1 MADDETHIGRNNEER
16 EEDENRRIM
25 GKALEGAAVETVQ
38 RFGSAI
44 KEHLAAYAGDRE
56 KPADGNSR
64 PPKTL
69 KSIAETPTSNEFR
82 EQNIAQ
88 QAGFSAEV
96 ESAARKNAD
105 NIIAGKDTRFKRY
118 DDVKHVSNDPI
129 VDIVEVDDLGKPIIG
144 SEAQMKFVGSS
155 PKELLNALK
164 SKEYA
169 KYRDAGVIMDIPDDY
184 YDVLMGDGPDGINE
198 QIRKRQV
205 KLDGDRLTGK
215 NSPES
220 IQQQIDD
227 LKQIKKSLR
236 KSGLTK
242 SEALYAR
249 EHPKRMVAKDV
260 AKVANK
266 AGLRQARNG
275 ALIGGGVS
283 LIRNM
288 VACINGSIEPA
299 EAARN
304 VGVDAG
310 LAAAFGYVTAFSGA
324 AIKGAM
330 QNASSEYLRS
340 LPRTNVA
347 ATMVS
352 TVTDVSKV
360 VALYCRGEITGAAC
374 IERLGQQGM
383 GQLGGV
389 MGVAVA
395 MAAIPADS
403 AFMAAMVGMAGST
416 LGYAAAVAIYEELS
430 TALHD
435 YELAKEERIR
445 VERECAEA
453 VELIRQYR
461 RDMSRD
467 VENYL
472 ATRDELCNR
481 AFDAMDQ
488 ALISNDIDGYLA
500 GNAEIQESLGY
511 LPRFRTQQEFDDLM
525 AADDNFVL

>member
-1 MADDETHIGRNNEER
+1 M
-16 EEDENRRIM
+16 
-25 GKALEGAAVETVQ
+25 
-38 RFGSAI
+38 
-44 KEHLAAYAGDRE
+44 
-56 KPADGNSR
+56 
-64 PPKTL
+64 
-69 KSIAETPTSNEFR
+69 
-82 EQNIAQ
+82 
-88 QAGFSAEV
+88 
-96 ESAARKNAD
+96 
-105 NIIAGKDTRFKRY
+105 
-118 DDVKHVSNDPI
+118 
-129 VDIVEVDDLGKPIIG
+129 
-144 SEAQMKFVGSS
+144 
-155 PKELLNALK
+155 K
-164 SKEYA
+164 SKKYA
-169 KYRDAGVIMDIPDDY
+169 KYRDADVSMVIPDDY

-198 QIRKRQV
+198 QIRKLQGE
-205 KLDGDRLTGK
+205 LDGGRLAGK
-215 NSPES
+215 NSEA

-242 SEALYAR
+242 REALYAR
-249 EHPKRMVAKDV
+249 EHPRRMVAKDV
-260 AKVANK
+260 ARVANK
-266 AGLRQARNG
+266 AGLQQARNG

-340 LPRTNVA
+340 LSRTNVA

-360 VALYCRGEITGAAC
+360 VALYCRGEITGAVC

-395 MAAIPADS
+395 MAAVPADG

-416 LGYAAAVAIYEELS
+416 LGYAAAVAVYEELS
-430 TALHD
+430 TACMTMSWRKRSVFVWNANVRKRWSSSANIGVICLG
-435 YELAKEERIR
+435 
-445 VERECAEA
+445 
-453 VELIRQYR
+453 
-461 RDMSRD
+461 MSRIIWRLMM
-467 VENYL
+467 N
-472 ATRDELCNR
+472 C
-481 AFDAMDQ
+481 
-488 ALISNDIDGYLA
+488 LIEHSMQWIK
-500 GNAEIQESLGY
+500 
-511 LPRFRTQQEFDDLM
+511 R
-525 AADDNFVL
+525 

>member
-266 AGLRQARNG
+266 AGLQQARNG